1 MFCKNCGT
9 AMNDNQDFC
18 TNCGAKK
25 GNGDKFCANCGQP
38 VNLGA
43 DVCLNCGASVK
54 KPLGNIVDGTLGGQ
68 SKLVIAL
75 LCFFLGSIGIHN
87 FVMGETKKG
96 IFKIVMTFCFG
107 ISVIFMLIDL
117 VKILT
122 NTYEVN
128 PDKLI

>member
-9 AMNDNQDFC
+9 AMNENQDFC

-38 VNLGA
+38 VNPGA

-128 PDKLI
+128 PDKII

>member
-1 MFCKNCGT
+1 MFCKNCGEP
-9 AMNDNQDFC
+9 MNDNQAIC
-18 TNCGAKK
+18 VKCGVKA
-25 GNGDKFCANCGQP
+25 GSGDKFCANCGQP
-38 VNLGA
+38 VNPGA
-43 DVCLNCGASVK
+43 DVCMNCGVAVK

-128 PDKLI
+128 PDKII